1 MQNFFINQNSTLPV
15 IQMKLVKDGRSDSI
29 AHESFFQA
37 LQNASIYFTMIDV
50 ETGIHKV
57 AHQKCFLIEEPG
69 CAGEFNIAYQ
79 WKTRDTMRPGKYRG
93 QFEIVFAND
102 NVSEFVG
109 QQLIVP
115 ITDELIINV
124 TEGVIKK

>member
-1 MQNFFINQNSTLPV
+1 
-15 IQMKLVKDGRSDSI
+15 
-29 AHESFFQA
+29 
-37 LQNASIYFTMIDV
+37 
-50 ETGIHKV
+50 
-57 AHQKCFLIEEPG
+57 
-69 CAGEFNIAYQ
+69 
-79 WKTRDTMRPGKYRG
+79 MRPGKYRG

-102 NVSEFVG
+102 NMNEFVG